1 MLDGEAQVSEEP
13 SVRSDMSILRS
24 LLLAGVAAFAAATPA
39 SAAVNL
45 PTVTRSLTAAVSS
58 PSCQGAASATTT
70 WTAPM
75 AGFMTARLTARGGEW
90 DLFLADARSRRSLS
104 QSRAFGAQEVSQTWV
119 AAGQQVVI
127 SGCRAAGNVSLAT
140 LTIDFTDA
148 AKPVETKA
156 SVIRTGRLS
165 QGIFQALQQRGFDAA
180 EMTRTKRFTDIFIPS
195 QAKLAAFKKLGVPFT
210 MRVADLAARDAAAR
224 KAEAARAASG
234 VRSAVPSGRQTY
246 RFLADYQADM
256 KRILDANPA
265 IAKPITIGTTYQ
277 GRPIQGIE
285 FSDDVNASDDGKPT
299 YFVVGNHHAREWPSS
314 EMNME
319 LMLYLAD
326 KYGDADAEGVRVT
339 NILKNVRI
347 VVVPILNVDGF
358 VTSRGESAAQAQIGA
373 IPDPEDETIGQA
385 VEPVLLGGAFA
396 YRRKNCDGAV
406 PNANTDV
413 NAGARNAPCYYQ
425 YGVDPN
431 RNYGFDWGGP
441 GASTD
446 PTTQTYRGTSQW
458 SEPETQAVW
467 RTSQNRPVTVL
478 LTLHTVAALVLRSPG
493 LKSNGLAPDETLLRE
508 LGDKIG
514 SNTGYKSQYGW
525 QLYDTTGTTE
535 DWNYGAAGS
544 LGYTIELG
552 PSGGDFHGDY
562 KTAVEGQWVGPRP
575 SRTVKGGG
583 MKEAFL
589 TAAEYAF
596 DPKTHSVITGSGAP
610 AGAELEV
617 KKTFETKSSPLCTFA
632 QGYLVA
638 GSVIS
643 PLDCVAQGA
652 TGQVSTQDG
661 LTYTTQV
668 KPDGTFRWHITQ
680 STRPFEGYTYNA
692 TTGLPESKGVK
703 ESWTLTCKVD
713 GQVVGAPKVFEIERG
728 DQRDFGNPCA

>member
-1 MLDGEAQVSEEP
+1 
-13 SVRSDMSILRS
+13 MSILRT
-24 LLLAGVAAFAAATPA
+24 LLLTGVAALAASAPA
-39 SAAVNL
+39 SAAINL
-45 PTVTRSLTAAVSS
+45 PTVTRSLTAASS
-58 PSCQGAASATTT
+58 SASCEGAASATTT

-75 AGFMTARLTARGGEW
+75 AGFMTARLTAAGGEW
-90 DLFLADARSRRSLS
+90 DLFLADARSRQSLS
-104 QSRAFGAQEVSQTWV
+104 QSRAFGSQEVSQSWV
-119 AAGQQVVI
+119 TAGQRVLI
-127 SGCRAAGNVSLAT
+127 SGCRAAGNVSRAT
-140 LTIDFTDA
+140 LTIDFADQP
-148 AKPVETKA
+148 KPVETKA

-165 QGIFQALQQRGFDAA
+165 QGIFQALQERGFDAA
-180 EMTRTKRFTDIFIPS
+180 EMTRTKTFTDIFIPS
-195 QAKLAAFKKLGVPFT
+195 QAKLAEFKKLGIPFT
-210 MRVADLAARDAAAR
+210 TRVADLAARDAAAR
-224 KAEAARAASG
+224 EAEAARAASG

-246 RFLADYQADM
+246 RFMADYQTDM
-256 KRILDANPA
+256 KKITDANPA

-285 FSDDVNASDDGKPT
+285 FSEDVNAKDDGKPT

-326 KYGDADAEGVRVT
+326 KYGDADAEGARVT
-339 NILKNVRI
+339 RILQNVRI
-347 VVVPILNVDGF
+347 IVVPVLNVDGF
-358 VTSRGESAAQAQIGA
+358 VASRGESAAQATIGA
-373 IPDPEDETIGQA
+373 IPDPEDETGLNGLA
-385 VEPVLLGGAFA
+385 EPVLLGGAFA

-406 PNANTDV
+406 TNANEGV
-413 NAGARNAPCYYQ
+413 NAAARNAPCYYQ

-446 PTTQTYRGTSQW
+446 PTTQTYRGTGPW

-467 RTSQNRPVTVL
+467 RLSQSRPVTVL

-493 LKSNGLAPDETLLRE
+493 LKTNGLAPDETLLKE

-535 DWNYGAAGS
+535 DWNYGAAGTM
-544 LGYTIELG
+544 GYTIELG

-562 KTAVEGQWVGPRP
+562 KVAVEGQWVGPTP
-575 SRTVKGGG
+575 NKSRKITGGG

-596 DPKTHSVITGSGAP
+596 DPKTHAIITGSGNP
-610 AGAELEV
+610 AGAQLEV
-617 KKTFETKSSPLCTFA
+617 KKSFVTKSSPLCTFA

-638 GSVIS
+638 GSPIS

-652 TGQVSTQDG
+652 GGQISTPDG

-668 KPDGTFRWHITQ
+668 KPDGSFRWSITQ
-680 STRPFEGYTYNA
+680 STRPFEGYRYNE
-692 TTGLPESKGVK
+692 TTKLPESKGVT
-703 ESWTLTCKVD
+703 ESWTLTCRVD
-713 GQVVGAPKVFEIERG
+713 GKVVGTPKVFEIERG
-728 DQRDFGNPCA
+728 KQRDLGNVCA